1 VFTDFAQF
9 LQPTQGGIQ
18 SAGVGDSVKVVSGAA
33 VLGTYQA
40 VKSGQLA
47 AAAGQAASFQG
58 WQQADIALRLIT
70 KTKVGTYAIPTRLF
84 SPTNI
89 DSITLT
95 AAAEA
100 SGEWFGPTTFP
111 ADFKKLW
118 GAQ

>member
-1 VFTDFAQF
+1 MFTDFAQF